1 MDVALVTGAS
11 SGIGLAVAKRLVEM
25 GYDVYGYAREH
36 GKTSFR
42 HTRFTAVE
50 CDVTDTPVLLERTEA
65 LLRET
70 GGLKILVNNAGVGF
84 FGPHAAMAPER
95 IERMVRTNLIAPM
108 ILTRAILKHLEKSQ
122 GFVVNIASTAALNA
136 GPFGAAYGA
145 TKAGLHQFGQALF
158 SEVRKSGV
166 RVVTLYPD
174 MTRTPFYDHADFEPG
189 EDPGTHITP
198 ECVAD
203 AVAQAVDQREG
214 TVITQFV
221 LRTQRTQVARKGPS
235 QKKKD

>member
-1 MDVALVTGAS
+1 MVVALVTGAS

-42 HTRFTAVE
+42 HARFTAVE

-108 ILTRAILKHLEKSQ
+108 ILTRATLKHLEKSQ

-214 TVITQFV
+214 TVITQIV
-221 LRTQRTQVARKGPS
+221 LRPQRTQVARKGPS

>member
-11 SGIGLAVAKRLVEM
+11 SGIGLAVARRLVELD
-25 GYDVYGYAREH
+25 YFVYGYARDH
-36 GKTSFR
+36 GKAVFR
-42 HTRFTAVE
+42 HDRYHPVA
-50 CDVTDTPVLLERTEA
+50 CDVADTRALLGRTEA
-65 LLRET
+65 LLEET
-70 GGLKILVNNAGVGF
+70 GGLKILVNNAGIGF
-84 FGPHAAMAPER
+84 FGPHATMAPDR
-95 IERMVRTNLIAPM
+95 IERMVRTNLVAPM
-108 ILTRAILKHLEKSQ
+108 VLTRATLRHLEQSR
-122 GFVVNIASTAALNA
+122 GYIVNIASTAALNP

-189 EDPGTHITP
+189 EAPDAHITP

-203 AVAQAVDQREG
+203 AVAQAVGQREG
-214 TVITQFV
+214 TVITQIV
-221 LRTQRTQVARKGPS
+221 LKPQRTQVVHKGS
-235 QKKKD
+235 SRQKED